1 MSKISSCEY
10 NYDYDV
16 AIIGAGA
23 SGLAAALTIKK
34 AEPRIS
40 VVILEKKEQAAKKL
54 GATGNG
60 RCNLSNAACAEDKE
74 VFTFFQQNGILLR
87 KDAEGRMYPYS
98 EDARQLAAF
107 LTEKAVLAGADIWL
121 NSEVK
126 KVEARPEGGFLLLL
140 EEKDENRRLY
150 AKKVL
155 LATGGKSYPAMGTTG
170 DGYVM
175 ARSLGHRIM
184 PLAPGLTA
192 ICTDLP
198 EIRGLKGLRVKAS
211 TKLCFYGKE
220 IAAEIGEIQ
229 FREDSLSGICVM
241 NLSNSVK
248 PRRKA
253 GELSFEGYELVCD
266 FAPDF
271 EEKTLGEYINRLG
284 ASEDAAVRDASEA
297 GASVRLCE
305 LPGVCA
311 ALGSVLKYPLGE
323 AIAAKAG
330 IAAERQISELTEGE
344 LRRLAESIKNFR
356 IPITGLK
363 GWKEAQITCGGVSWE
378 EVREDTM
385 ESKILPGLYF
395 SGEVTDYAGLCGG
408 FNLHHAW
415 RTGIL
420 AGKGIAAEF

>member
-1 MSKISSCEY
+1 MSKISDF
-10 NYDYDV
+10 NYDV

-34 AEPRIS
+34 TNPKIS
-40 VVILEKKEQAAKKL
+40 AVILEKKERAAKKL
-54 GATGNG
+54 AATGNG

-87 KDAEGRMYPYS
+87 KDAEGRIYPYS
-98 EDARQLAAF
+98 EDAKQLAAL
-107 LTEKAVLAGADIWL
+107 LTEEAIFAGADIML
-121 NSEVK
+121 SSEVK
-126 KVEARPEGGFLLLL
+126 KVEARPEGGFLILL
-140 EEKDENRRLY
+140 EEKGENRRIY

-175 ARSLGHRIM
+175 ARKLGHRII
-184 PLAPGLTA
+184 PPAPGLTA

-198 EIRGLKGLRVKAS
+198 EIGRLKGLRVKAS
-211 TKLCFYGKE
+211 AKLCLYGKE

-241 NLSNSVK
+241 NLSNRVK
-248 PRRKA
+248 PLEKA
-253 GELSFEGYELVCD
+253 GGRSFDGYELVCD

-271 EEKTLGEYINRLG
+271 EEKNLGEYINRLG
-284 ASEDAAVRDASEA
+284 ASEDPAVRVASEA
-297 GASVRLCE
+297 GIPMRICE
-305 LPGVCA
+305 PPGVCG
-311 ALGSVLKYPLGE
+311 ALGSLLKRPLAE
-323 AIAAKAG
+323 AIAARAGVDAGKAMF
-330 IAAERQISELTEGE
+330 ALSEEERKRLSEN
-344 LRRLAESIKNFR
+344 IKNFR
-356 IPITGLK
+356 LPITGLK

-378 EVREDTM
+378 EICEDTM

-395 SGEVTDYAGLCGG
+395 SGEVTDYAGPCGG

-415 RTGIL
+415 HTGIL